1 VTCGDVTVRFGSVTA
16 VSSVSLDLPVGG
28 VHALVGQ
35 NGAGKTTLARVI
47 AGLQPH
53 DTGNVKVNGVTVAA
67 GDYKAARA
75 AGCDMVHQ
83 HASLIPSLTVA
94 EALELSSSVPT
105 RKVAYRRSDITR
117 RWSVFLSQRGVAV
130 EVSQRVRELSVEL
143 LQSIE
148 IARSNPGRGGLL
160 VLDEPTSVLAPDR
173 VSALFERL
181 RAITAEGVTV
191 LVVLHKLS
199 EVRQVA
205 DTVTVLRQGH
215 IVLEATSID
224 AIDDNDLS
232 EFIIGSDASTLLPVS
247 PVSPDSP
254 ANPDSPVSP
263 DIPVSSTQA
272 TVSTSQRMR
281 LHEAS
286 AQSAHGDAPLRNVDL
301 NISAG
306 EIVGVAGVEGNGQRT
321 LVEAMAG
328 LRPLSSGSFECLGSD
343 LSDWSVA
350 QRRAFGLRVIPFD
363 RNAEGV
369 QGDLPLWQNVVGWQA
384 EKFRVL
390 SAFPLI
396 STRRMKAA
404 ASQRL
409 QQFNVS
415 YSDIDQPARSLSGGN
430 IQRLI
435 LARELPDAG
444 ALIAAQPTRGLDI
457 GGIRAVWDSL
467 TERSTAGCPV
477 MVVSSDLDELLEH
490 CSRLI
495 VMRGGRVV
503 GEHSHP
509 FDRRAI
515 GQQMTGAST

>member
-1 VTCGDVTVRFGSVTA
+1 MPDTSAVTCGDVTVRFGSVTA
-16 VSSVSLDLPVGG
+16 VSSVSLDLPLGG

-75 AGCDMVHQ
+75 AGVDMVHQ

-105 RKVAYRRSDITR
+105 RRLAYRRRDITR
-117 RWSVFLSQRGVAV
+117 RWSEFLSQRGVAV
-130 EVSQRVRELSVEL
+130 EVSQRVRDLSVEL

-160 VLDEPTSVLAPDR
+160 VLDEPTAVLAPDR

-181 RAITAEGVTV
+181 RAITVEGVTV

-224 AIDDNDLS
+224 AMDDNDLS
-232 EFIIGSDASTLLPVS
+232 EFIIGSEASTS
-247 PVSPDSP
+247 P
-254 ANPDSPVSP
+254 
-263 DIPVSSTQA
+263 PVSSTRA
-272 TVSTSQRMR
+272 TISTSTLTSQRMR
-281 LHEAS
+281 LHAAA

-301 NISAG
+301 DISAG

-321 LVEAMAG
+321 LMEAMAG
-328 LRPLSSGSFECLGSD
+328 LRPLSRGSFECLGSD
-343 LSDWSVA
+343 LSDWPVA
-350 QRRAFGLRVIPFD
+350 RRRAFGLRVIPFD
-363 RNAEGV
+363 RNTEGV
-369 QGDLPLWQNVVGWQA
+369 QGDLPLWQNVVGWRA
-384 EKFRVL
+384 GEFRVQ
-390 SAFPLI
+390 SVFPLL
-396 STRRMKAA
+396 STRRMKAE

-409 QQFNVS
+409 QQFKVS

-435 LARELPDAG
+435 LARELPDAR

-457 GGIRAVWDSL
+457 GGIQAVWNSL

-495 VMRGGRVV
+495 VMRGGRIV

-509 FDRRAI
+509 FDRRTI

>member
-1 VTCGDVTVRFGSVTA
+1 MPDTSAVTCGNVTVRFGSVTA

-28 VHALVGQ
+28 VHVLVGQ

-53 DTGNVKVNGVTVAA
+53 DTGNVKVNGVAVAA
-67 GDYKAARA
+67 GDYKTARA
-75 AGCDMVHQ
+75 AGVDMVHQ

-94 EALELSSSVPT
+94 EALELNASVPT
-105 RKVAYRRSDITR
+105 RKAAYRRRDISR
-117 RWSVFLSQRGVAV
+117 RWSEFLSQRGVTV
-130 EVSQRVRELSVEL
+130 EVNHRVRDLSVEL

-148 IARSNPGRGGLL
+148 IARSNPGQGGLL

-215 IVLEATSID
+215 IVLETTSID
-224 AIDDNDLS
+224 AMDDNDLS
-232 EFIIGSDASTLLPVS
+232 EFIIGSEASTSTTAS
-247 PVSPDSP
+247 PTR
-254 ANPDSPVSP
+254 ATILN
-263 DIPVSSTQA
+263 ST
-272 TVSTSQRMR
+272 SISQRMR
-281 LHEAS
+281 LNA
-286 AQSAHGDAPLRNVDL
+286 AAVQSAHGDTALRNVDL
-301 NISAG
+301 DISAG

-350 QRRAFGLRVIPFD
+350 RRRAFGLRVIPFD
-363 RNAEGV
+363 RNTEGV
-369 QGDLPLWQNVVGWQA
+369 QGDLPLWQNVVGWRA
-384 EKFRVL
+384 GEFRVQPV
-390 SAFPLI
+390 FPLI
-396 STRRMKAA
+396 STRRMKAE

-409 QQFNVS
+409 QQFKVS
-415 YSDIDQPARSLSGGN
+415 YSDINQPARSLSGGN

-435 LARELPDAG
+435 LARELPDAR

-457 GGIRAVWDSL
+457 GGIQAVWDSL
-467 TERSTAGCPV
+467 KQRSTAGCPV

-495 VMRGGRVV
+495 VMRGGRIV

-509 FDRRAI
+509 FDRRTI